1 MRIKPN
7 LALTLAL
14 AGIVLPSI
22 AHAQAGQSAVGSPGL
37 GGPVVPGVCLLSREA
52 IYANAAIGKAATLRL
67 QQLASEAQ
75 AEIEGERKPIDSEIQ
90 AFRAASESMKP
101 QERQQRDQDLVAKL
115 RPIQA
120 KTELRAREIEA
131 TRAKAMQRIAD
142 EAQPVIKDV
151 YQARKCGLLFDRN
164 AALGGNFTNDIT
176 ADVVRALDAKVST
189 ISFDREHL
197 PVAQQDRVPV
207 SRP

>member
-14 AGIVLPSI
+14 AGLVLPSI
-22 AHAQAGQSAVGSPGL
+22 AHAQAGQTAEGSPGL
-37 GGPVVPGVCLLSREA
+37 GGPVIPGVCLLSREA
-52 IYANAAIGKAATLRL
+52 IYANAAIGKAATARL
-67 QQLASEAQ
+67 QQLAAEAQ
-75 AEIEGERKPIDSEIQ
+75 AEIEAERKPIDSEIQ
-90 AFRAASESMKP
+90 AFRTASESMKP

-115 RPIQA
+115 RPVQA
-120 KTELRAREIEA
+120 KAELRAREIEA
-131 TRAKAMQRIAD
+131 TRVKAMQHIAD

-151 YQARKCGLLFDRN
+151 YQAKKCGLLFDRN

-176 ADVVRALDAKVST
+176 ADVVRTLDAKLST
-189 ISFDREHL
+189 ISFDRERL
-197 PVAQQDRVPV
+197 PVAPQGAAPA